1 LIKAD
6 HDLEAL
12 IINDT
17 KSFEV
22 NTQYMSGRLAIL
34 HLSWYVVVAVGDVD
48 IICDGKECLLN
59 FLVAAHNYCYPV
71 KVKDLFKYLGILE
84 RYKCLALRG

>member
-1 LIKAD
+1 MIKAD

-34 HLSWYVVVAVGDVD
+34 HLSWFVVVAVGDVD
-48 IICDGKECLLN
+48 MCFRYCIT
-59 FLVAAHNYCYPV
+59 VAHDDNIGSTQRVISNVRGYESLIYP
-71 KVKDLFKYLGILE
+71 LGSPMI
-84 RYKCLALRG
+84 